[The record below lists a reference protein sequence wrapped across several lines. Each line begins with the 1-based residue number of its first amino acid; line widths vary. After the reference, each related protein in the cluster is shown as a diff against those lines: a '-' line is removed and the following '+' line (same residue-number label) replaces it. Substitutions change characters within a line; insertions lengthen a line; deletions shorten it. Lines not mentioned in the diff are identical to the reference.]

1 MEFVKADPHTP
12 DRWADRDIF
21 QGKIFRPAHLSG
33 VGLLSLLGYGWLAW
47 RYPLAA
53 SLEWPRGGWYPP
65 QAAVLSNLWVHLTVY
80 GLIFAAY
87 LLAMQEVLPRR
98 RGGEEER
105 QRAKG
110 KGKSGDSSA
119 SGEEESFSAEAQR
132 RRERGGKAENS
143 DLQIGTRIDT
153 DGKDFHGFNLRKSAT
168 SAKSAFLLLLLIVFV
183 WLAASFL
190 LLWATPSGD
199 SHDIYD
205 YIYRGR
211 LQVEEGVSPL
221 AVTPKAG
228 PRMAFY
234 AYAAWKENVDT
245 YGPLWEYASG
255 GVSWTVSRWLRATG
269 GFPVGVSDCPKSP
282 VACRALMAWVTGYRL
297 LAILLAGLAGWLIYA
312 LVKREHPSFALA
324 ALLVWLWNPAV
335 IFSSALGAHNDGLM
349 LVLLLAAFLAGQR
362 KRWVLAFLLLGLAA
376 QVKLTALIWM
386 PVFGLWLWRQIG
398 FRRALLAGIGGAALL
413 LPLSWLLYQPL
424 GGWETLPRML
434 SERVLF
440 VANSPSQFIDRLLP
454 LLGYRFP
461 KEFVRFYI
469 IRVPSYAFA
478 LLGVAIP
485 ARLVWRK
492 RLAARG
498 VNAQLWALA
507 LVASLLYLT
516 VGSFWFQHWYVLW
529 AVVPAAL
536 LPWSRFTRWVL
547 PFIGLGPLSANIIAA
562 TLSGLPAMIISVIGL
577 TGLVVA
583 TIWLPGLVAGGVVW
597 WTGRKENEMMS

>member
-1 MEFVKADPHTP
+1 VKPVPLTP
-12 DRWADRDIF
+12 DRWADRHIF
-21 QGKIFRPAHLSG
+21 QGKNSHAAHLSG
-33 VGLLSLLGYGWLAW
+33 VGLLSLLAYGWLAW

-53 SLEWPRGGWYPP
+53 SLQWPRGGWYPP
-65 QAAVLSNLWVHLTVY
+65 QEAVLSNLWIHLTVY
-80 GLIFAAY
+80 LFLFGAY
-87 LLAMQEVLPRR
+87 LLAVNNLTQRR
-98 RGGEEER
+98 KDAER
-105 QRAKG
+105 EKRQKAKG
-110 KGKSGDSSA
+110 EGKSGVSSSSDDEKNSLAETQRRGEAQGNHLHSSA
-119 SGEEESFSAEAQR
+119 IISAHPRSSVFISGYFSQ
-132 RRERGGKAENS
+132 
-143 DLQIGTRIDT
+143 
-153 DGKDFHGFNLRKSAT
+153 
-168 SAKSAFLLLLLIVFV
+168 AFAVVFV

-190 LLWATPSGD
+190 LLWATPGGD

-211 LQVEEGVSPL
+211 LQVEEGISPL
-221 AVTPKAG
+221 AVTPADA
-228 PRMAFY
+228 PRLSYY
-234 AYAAWKENVDT
+234 AYTAWKKNVDT

-255 GVSWTVSRWLRATG
+255 GVSWLVGRWLRAVD
-269 GFPVGVSDCPKSP
+269 GFPPDRADCPQAP
-282 VACRALMAWVTGYRL
+282 IACSALMAWVTGYRL
-297 LAILLAGLAGWLIYA
+297 LAILLTGLAGWLIYG
-312 LVKREHPSFALA
+312 LVAREHPAWALP

-349 LVLLLAAFLAGQR
+349 VVLLLLAFVAAQR
-362 KRWVLAFLLLGLAA
+362 ERWVLTFLFVGLAA

-386 PVFGLWLWRQIG
+386 PVLGLWLWRQIG
-398 FRRALLAGIGGAALL
+398 FRRALLAGIGGVLLL

-454 LLGYRFP
+454 LLGYRLP
-461 KEFVRFYI
+461 KEFVLFWI

-478 LLGVAIP
+478 LLGITVP
-485 ARLVWRK
+485 AWLLWRK
-492 RLAARG
+492 RLADRG
-498 VNAQLWALA
+498 VNSQLWALA

-547 PFIGLGPLSANIIAA
+547 PFVCLGPLAANIVAG
-562 TLSGLPAMIISVIGL
+562 TLSQLPVMIISVIGL

-583 TIWLPGLVAGGVVW
+583 MIWLPGLIAGSVVW
-597 WTGRKENEMMS
+597 WTGGKDNEMMG